1 MNRKVAVAAIVGGLM
16 HTMSVLR
23 GQEVQPVPSRIRPPV
38 GELKPAPQGTA
49 TLTPAVVDDLQ
60 RQINELTARVNV
72 LAEAQANTVGFT
84 KIGND
89 FVFAPA
95 SGNVSIKA
103 PMNLKMEGAASVD
116 LRATANLTIRSD
128 GPVDLR
134 AATILQQRA
143 GTILLN

>member
-84 KIGND
+84 KVGND
-89 FVFAPA
+89 FVFAPT

-103 PMNLKMEGAASVD
+103 PMNLKIEGAGSLN
-116 LRATANLTIRSD
+116 LRAAGALTIRGDST
-128 GPVDLR
+128 VDVN
-134 AATILQQRA
+134 AGGTLQQKA
-143 GTILLN
+143 AMISLN

>member
-23 GQEVQPVPSRIRPPV
+23 GQEIQRVPARVRPPV
-38 GELKPAPQGTA
+38 GELKPAPGTA
-49 TLTPAVVDDLQ
+49 TLTPATVEDLQ

-84 KIGND
+84 KVGND
-89 FVFAPA
+89 FVFQPA

-103 PMNLKMEGAASVD
+103 PMNLKIEGASAVE
-116 LRATANLTIRSD
+116 LRAGST
-128 GPVDLR
+128 
-134 AATILQQRA
+134 LQQRA
-143 GTILLN
+143 AMILLN

>member
-23 GQEVQPVPSRIRPPV
+23 GQEVQPVPTRVRPPI
-38 GELKPAPQGTA
+38 GGLQPAPGTA
-49 TLTPAVVDDLQ
+49 TLAPAPTVDDLQ

-84 KIGND
+84 KVGND
-89 FVFAPA
+89 YLFEPA

-103 PMNLKMEGAASVD
+103 PMGLKIQGASSVD
-116 LRATANLTIRSD
+116 LRAAGNLKIR
-128 GPVDLR
+128 GEAAVELQAGGTLQQR
-134 AATILQQRA
+134 AATI
-143 GTILLN
+143 TLN